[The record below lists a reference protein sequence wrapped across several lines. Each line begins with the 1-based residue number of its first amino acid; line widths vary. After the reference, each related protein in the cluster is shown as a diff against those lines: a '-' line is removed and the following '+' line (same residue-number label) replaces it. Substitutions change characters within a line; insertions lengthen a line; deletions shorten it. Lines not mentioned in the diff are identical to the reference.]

1 LAVEAVEPRVAFL
14 GPAGTFTHEAA
25 QAICGAGARYDARST
40 IEAVFDAVRRNE
52 TPFGVV
58 PIENSTE
65 GSVTQALDRLLDG
78 DVLIAREM
86 VLDIAHCLASHAGAL
101 DRIERVYSHPQAL
114 AQCRRWLTEN
124 VGQARLVESP
134 STAAA
139 VRHAAGDHLGAAIGS
154 RFATA
159 LHGVPVLRDRIHDAE
174 HNATRFALLSAHDSA
189 RTGDDKTTIAFAV
202 HDERGALLRV
212 LEIFERNGINLSRI
226 QSRPSRQ
233 RAWDYVFVA
242 DLEGH
247 REDANV
253 AKALAD
259 VVDKCPMFRNLGSYP
274 RFRAV

>member
-1 LAVEAVEPRVAFL
+1 MAVEAHVAFL

-25 QAICGAGARYDARST
+25 QAMCGAGARYDACST
-40 IEAVFDAVRRNE
+40 IEAVFDAVRRNAA
-52 TPFGVV
+52 PVGVV

-65 GSVTQALDRLLDG
+65 GSVTQALDRLLEG
-78 DVLIAREM
+78 DVLIVREM
-86 VLDIAHCLASHAGAL
+86 VLDIAHCLASHAAAL
-101 DRIERVYSHPQAL
+101 EQIERVYSHPQAL
-114 AQCRRWLTEN
+114 AQCRRWLAAN
-124 VGQARLVESP
+124 VGQARLIESP

-154 RFATA
+154 PFAAA
-159 LHGVPVLRDRIHDAE
+159 LHGVPVLQDRIHDME
-174 HNATRFALLSAHDSA
+174 HNATRFALLSSHDSP

-226 QSRPSRQ
+226 ESRPSRQ

-253 AKALAD
+253 ANALAD
-259 VVDKCPMFRNLGSYP
+259 VAEKCPMFKHLGSYP
-274 RFRAV
+274 RFRGM